1 MSVESDT
8 TYAADPDFHEVTSYL
23 FPSVTVYMT
32 EDDISGLSKEFVAL
46 IRNEIHAPHGYIFNN
61 KDYADFF
68 SQKSWYEPDP
78 NYNVNMLSEI
88 ENYNIG
94 IIADYE
100 SKMGWR

>member
-8 TYAADPDFHEVTSYL
+8 TYAADPDFHEVTPYL
-23 FPSVTVYMT
+23 FPSDTVYMT
-32 EDDISGLSKEFVAL
+32 EDDISGLSKEYVAL
-46 IRNEIHAPHGYIFNN
+46 MRNEIYARHGYIFNN